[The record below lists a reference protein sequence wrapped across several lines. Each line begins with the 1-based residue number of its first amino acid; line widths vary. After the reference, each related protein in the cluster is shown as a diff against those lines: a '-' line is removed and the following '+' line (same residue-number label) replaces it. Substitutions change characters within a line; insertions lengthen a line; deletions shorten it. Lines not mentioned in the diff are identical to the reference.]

1 MNIRIIAV
9 DYLNKQHASDLI
21 YLLNYYANDPMG
33 GGSELGVHVKR
44 NLVSELAKIAGSLS
58 VLCYVD
64 DKPVG
69 LVNCFEGFS
78 TFKCQYL
85 INIHDV
91 VVLDAYRGLGLS
103 QRLLEKVEE
112 IAKNKGYCKLT
123 LEVLEGNKSAQK
135 AYMKFGFSGYELDP
149 TKGKALFW
157 EKII

>member
-1 MNIRIIAV
+1 MNIRIITV

-21 YLLNYYANDPMG
+21 YLLNYYAKDPMG
-33 GGSELGVHVKR
+33 GGAELSGHVIR

-78 TFKCQYL
+78 TFKCQHL
-85 INIHDV
+85 VNIHDV
-91 VVLDAYRGLGLS
+91 VVLGAYRGLGLS
-103 QRLLEKVEE
+103 QRLLGKVEE

-123 LEVLEGNKSAQK
+123 LEVLEGNESAQK

-149 TKGKALFW
+149 VKGKALFW